1 MKRLISILGLLA
13 LTVSVFAQS
22 IKVQAPNVVAADEQ
36 FNITFVIEGEDSPS
50 SFSWD
55 EGQDFQLV
63 WGPQKGSSTSI
74 TIVNGKR
81 TKSSQY
87 TYTYILLPKKTG
99 TFTISEA
106 RATVGGETVTSS
118 RATIEVVSNGSSSRG
133 SSSQSAQPS
142 GSASSSSQGNA
153 ASTGEIPRDDLF
165 LRFSLSRTNVVV
177 GEPITATLKLYQRVN
192 IAGFEDA
199 RFPTFDGFWSQETYA
214 PSNIDFQRESFNDMI
229 YETAVLRSYVL
240 IPQQAGTL
248 VIDPAEL
255 VCLVNVRT
263 SSGRSNSIFDS
274 FFADDYRTIRKRVTS
289 QSATVHVSKLPA
301 GAPASFGGGVGNFS
315 VSSVLSNDK
324 LKTHDAA
331 SLVVTISGK
340 GNVSLLEAPK
350 VDFPP
355 DFEVYDVKATES
367 TDASNGRTS
376 GSKTFEY
383 PFIPRSHGKFE
394 IPSIEYSYYD
404 VSAGKYVTLH
414 TGPMTVE
421 VEKGKGTDSS
431 SDGQILQGTVR
442 KDVKSLGSD
451 VRYISVESGGLSRK
465 GVFFVGSAGF
475 WGLLAGL
482 LAAAAAAWCL
492 LRKRAERQADVA
504 GTRNRAATKMAQKRL
519 AVAQGYMKNSLHTAF
534 YEELH
539 RALLGFI
546 SDKLNIDPADMS
558 KDNVASALSGA
569 GVGEAPVSELIG
581 LLDACEFARYAPDSG
596 HEAMSAH
603 YDTAVSVISMI
614 DSSMKKKTSTSQLKS
629 TLTLVA
635 LLLVPA
641 FSLSAGSQSA
651 DSLWKAGVAAYEAG
665 DWDAACRN
673 WLEVEDMGLESP
685 QLYNNIGNSFFKSQ
699 DVAMAIVYYS
709 RALKLDPSY
718 SDARFNLEF
727 VSGLAQDRIEKVPEF
742 FLKSWVGKVGCIL
755 SSDGWAAAFFILLAL
770 ALAGAV
776 LFLLSS
782 ASGLRRAGFFSGI
795 VCFALAAAC
804 LAFSFARKADYFRQ
818 DSAVVVTPVVSVKSS
833 PSSGSSKDLFI
844 LHEGSQVRVLDA
856 VGGWRNIELPDG
868 RQGWVISSDLEV
880 I

>member
-13 LTVSVFAQS
+13 ITVSVFAQS

-36 FNITFVIEGEDSPS
+36 FNITFIIEGEDSPS

-133 SSSQSAQPS
+133 SSSQSTQPS
-142 GSASSSSQGNA
+142 GPSSSSSQGNA

-263 SSGRSNSIFDS
+263 SSSRSNSIFDS

-301 GAPASFGGGVGNFS
+301 GAPASFGGGVGSFS
-315 VSSVLSNDK
+315 ISSVLSNDK

-331 SLVVTISGK
+331 SLVVTVSGK

-355 DFEVYDVKATES
+355 DFEVYDVKTTES
-367 TDASNGRTS
+367 TDAANGRTS
-376 GSKTFEY
+376 GSKTFEF

-394 IPSIEYSYYD
+394 IPSVEYSYYD

-414 TGPMTVE
+414 TEPMTVE
-421 VEKGKGTDSS
+421 VEKGNGAEAS

-451 VRYISVESGGLSRK
+451 VRYIAVKPGALSRK
-465 GVFFVGSAGF
+465 GAFFVGSAGF
-475 WGLLAGL
+475 WAL
-482 LAAAAAAWCL
+482 LAAVIGIAVAAWYL
-492 LRKRAERQADVA
+492 LRKRAERQADVV
-504 GTRNRAATKMAQKRL
+504 GSRNRAATKMAQKRL
-519 AVAQGYMKNSLHTAF
+519 AVAQGYLKNSLHTAF

-539 RALLGFI
+539 RALLGFV
-546 SDKLNIDPADMS
+546 SDKLNIDSADMS
-558 KDNVASALSGA
+558 KDNVSSALGAA
-569 GVGEAPVSELIG
+569 GVSDALASEFTG

-596 HEAMSAH
+596 HDAMNAH
-603 YDTAVSVISMI
+603 YETAVNVISLI
-614 DSSMKKKTSTSQLKS
+614 DSSMKKKNNA
-629 TLTLVA
+629 A
-635 LLLVPA
+635 LHKAALMLAVLLAIPA
-641 FSLSAGSQSA
+641 SGLSARTQSA
-651 DSLWKAGVAAYEAG
+651 DSLWNAGVSAYEAG
-665 DWDAACRN
+665 DWQAACRS
-673 WLEVEDMGLESP
+673 WMAVEEMGLESP
-685 QLYNNIGNSFFKSQ
+685 ELYNNIGNAFFKDRQ
-699 DVAMAIVYYS
+699 TAMAVVYYS
-709 RALKLDPSY
+709 RALKLDPSF
-718 SDARFNLEF
+718 SDAEHNLEF
-727 VSGLAQDRIEKVPEF
+727 ASSFTQDRIEEVPEF
-742 FLKSWVGKVGCIL
+742 FLKSWLGKVGGIL
-755 SSDGWAAAFFILLAL
+755 SSDGWAVAFFIFLAL

-782 ASGLRRAGFFSGI
+782 GAGLRRTGFFTGI
-795 VCFALAAAC
+795 VFLVLSIVC
-804 LAFSFARKADYFRQ
+804 LAFSFAGKADYFRQ
-818 DSAVVVTPVVSVKSS
+818 DGAVVVTPVVSVKSS
-833 PSSGSSKDLFI
+833 PSEGSAKDLFI
-844 LHEGSQVRVLDA
+844 LHEGSRVKVIDS
-856 VGGWRNIELPDG
+856 VGDWMNVELSDG
-868 RQGWVISSDLEV
+868 RQGWMRASELE
-880 I
+880 II